1 MTAAGDYMV
10 GGLAGR
16 AATAMN
22 GWEVNATVSAPV
34 AATCGIV
41 VGATRSY
48 GIAKGCYVQGKI
60 SREGEAEVTLNA
72 SNFTDY
78 IYSDAYNAA
87 DACVFG
93 PKPAEE

>member
-1 MTAAGDYMV
+1 MV

-16 AATAMN
+16 AKTLIN
-22 GWEVNATVSAPV
+22 GWEVSATVSAPA

-41 VGATRSY
+41 VGTVRSN
-48 GIAKGCYVQGKI
+48 GVAQGCYVQGKI

-78 IYSDAYNAA
+78 IYPAASEYNAA